1 MKEYIQ
7 CKNNIILMVSIIYK
21 ELMTGVR
28 IGNSFYVLK
37 SQFAARLNN
46 GRASFEGG
54 WCRSE
59 PTTPSDHVFG

>member
-1 MKEYIQ
+1 
-7 CKNNIILMVSIIYK
+7 MVSIIYK
-21 ELMTGVR
+21 ELITGVR

-37 SQFAARLNN
+37 SQFAARLYN